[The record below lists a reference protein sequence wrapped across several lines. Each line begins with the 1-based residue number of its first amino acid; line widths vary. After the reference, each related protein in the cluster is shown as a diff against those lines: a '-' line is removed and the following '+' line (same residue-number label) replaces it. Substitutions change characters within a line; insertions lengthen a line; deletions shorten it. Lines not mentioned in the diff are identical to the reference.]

1 MLNAIPQHLA
11 VIAFAVSLL
20 SLIAYCLLAVFTIRC
35 STAPR
40 RGLYLARDIACISSA
55 LIWCLLLS
63 LAASGLTFDRLT
75 VLVLRWAMVAVP
87 ALSLLLSLL
96 EHEWLLL
103 LPGLPLLLTLPFF
116 ETAFGIAF
124 PYVLLAMLALTLFEC
139 LFRLVR
145 ALRQLPEQ
153 LSLSSIQEAIDTL
166 DDGLL
171 FAAEDGSLLLSNR
184 TMGELSS
191 SLCRQTLSNANEFWS
206 ALEESVSSDFITK
219 VALEGSFLFRF
230 TGGNTWTFHRESF
243 LLNGKPCT
251 QIVALNVTESDGIQR
266 QIASRQAELSRVALQ
281 LQQVEET
288 IDRLKEAEAMV
299 DKGRKAFDSI
309 TEKMAALNRFF
320 TEHYA
325 LPAETF
331 DYKRLAKLTAGLLQ
345 ELDHASPLT
354 APQQLDLTVS
364 ALGLIGVLVTVEG
377 SLPEDPETMDAI
389 VHLIREASVNAVLH
403 GNASSVTVTLEETE
417 NAFLCRIENDGAV
430 TKEPLSPGGGITSI
444 RRRLF
449 PLGGTLE
456 ITKEPVFTLLGKI
469 PMEK

>member
-1 MLNAIPQHLA
+1 MLNAIPQYLA
-11 VIAFAVSLL
+11 VAAFAVSLL
-20 SLIAYCLLAVFTIRC
+20 SLITCCLLAVFTVRYG
-35 STAPR
+35 PMLR
-40 RGLYLARDIACISSA
+40 RGLYLARDVACVSFA
-55 LIWCLLLS
+55 LIWCLLLA
-63 LAASGLTFDRLT
+63 LAAAGLTFDRLT
-75 VLVLRWAMVAVP
+75 VLILRWAMLLLP

-96 EHEWLLL
+96 EHEWTLL
-103 LPGLPLLLTLPFF
+103 LPGLPPLLTLPFF

-124 PYVLLAMLALTLFEC
+124 PYVLLAMLALTLLEE

-145 ALRQLPEQ
+145 ALRRLPQQ
-153 LSLSSIQEAIDTL
+153 LSLSSIQDAIDTL

-191 SLCRQTLSNANEFWS
+191 SLCRQALSNANEFWGS
-206 ALEESVSSDFITK
+206 LEGIVSSDFLTK
-219 VALEGSFLFRF
+219 VASKDSFLFRF
-230 TGGNTWTFHRESF
+230 AGGNTWTFHREQ
-243 LLNGKPCT
+243 LLLSGRPLT

-266 QIASRQAELSRVALQ
+266 QIAARKAELSRVALQ

-288 IDRLKEAEAMV
+288 IERLKEAEAMV

-331 DYKRLAKLTAGLLQ
+331 DYKRLAGLTAGLLQ

-354 APQQLDLTVS
+354 ARQQLDLTVS
-364 ALGLIGVLVTVEG
+364 ALGLIGIQVFVDG
-377 SLPEDPETMDAI
+377 ALPEDLDAAGAI
-389 VHLIREASVNAVLH
+389 AYLIREACVNAVLH
-403 GNASSVTVTLEETE
+403 GNASSVTVTLEKTE
-417 NAFLCRIENDGAV
+417 DAFLCRVENDGAAA
-430 TKEPLSPGGGITSI
+430 KDPLAPGGGITSI

-456 ITKEPVFTLLGKI
+456 ITREPVFALVGKI
-469 PMEK
+469 PIEK